1 MDNKKSN
8 TTNDANRTDFAD
20 EINSEMDKKNK
31 NNTK

>member
-1 MDNKKSN
+1 MDNKKNSN
-8 TTNDANRTDFAD
+8 THDANRTDFAD